1 MNANISLPL
10 LDVNSAHCALRV
22 ENAIKTVPA
31 LTESKVDLNGHIAN
45 LSSTATAQDVREAV
59 AAIRKAGYQVAT
71 VMRTFDTTGISC
83 GGCVNS
89 VTKILTDLPGVL
101 ALSVDVSGRTATV
114 EVVQGMVPDEEL
126 TIALKPTGYRLSP
139 QAA

>member
-1 MNANISLPL
+1 MNTNISLPL
-10 LDVNSAHCALRV
+10 IDVNSAHCALRV

-31 LTESKVDLNGHIAN
+31 LAESNVDLERHIAN
-45 LSSTATAQDVREAV
+45 LSSTATAQNVRDAVTAIREA
-59 AAIRKAGYQVAT
+59 GYNVAT
-71 VMRTFDTTGISC
+71 DTRTFDTTGISC

-89 VTKILTDLPGVL
+89 VTKILNGLPGVL

-114 EVVQGMVPDEEL
+114 EVVHGSVPYEEL
-126 TIALKPTGYRLSP
+126 TTALKPTGYRLSP